1 MPFPYPT
8 IPRPPGDW
16 KDPFDN
22 QAIEMSLVHNLFVRA
37 LNAIYAQAEGIRDDQ
52 AKAFAFFGMIY
63 CQGVHH
69 HHHTEETYLF
79 PKYNE
84 KLGAN
89 AMDQN
94 IEQHHAFLDGL
105 NDLESYFKEVHAGTT
120 PYNGAIVIQ
129 KIDGFADDLVLHL
142 NEEIA
147 TLESS
152 RMRAAL
158 TAEDLKDIEDTV
170 KKIVLKNIS
179 FFKGLPM
186 GLVCHDKSSA
196 PHWPPL
202 PKALIWATQYGFRW
216 RHNDAWEFAPCDIFG
231 NIRPGRGN

>member
-1 MPFPYPT
+1 VDT
-8 IPRPPGDW
+8 IFRT
-16 KDPFDN
+16 
-22 QAIEMSLVHNLFVRA
+22 EMLTNEC
-37 LNAIYAQAEGIRDDQ
+37 IGQ
-52 AKAFAFFGMIY
+52 

-94 IEQHHAFLDGL
+94 VEQHHAFLDGL

-142 NEEIA
+142 NEVRCNFLYILAFTYLLQEIA

-196 PHWPPL
+196 PQYASKVLEKSFPVL
-202 PKALIWATQYGFRW
+202 TMMNQLATSAQGSYMGYAIWFQVATQRCLGV
-216 RHNDAWEFAPCDIFG
+216 
-231 NIRPGRGN
+231 RPLRCLWQY

>member
-1 MPFPYPT
+1 
-8 IPRPPGDW
+8 
-16 KDPFDN
+16 
-22 QAIEMSLVHNLFVRA
+22 
-37 LNAIYAQAEGIRDDQ
+37 
-52 AKAFAFFGMIY
+52 
-63 CQGVHH
+63 
-69 HHHTEETYLF
+69 
-79 PKYNE
+79 
-84 KLGAN
+84 
-89 AMDQN
+89 MDQN
-94 IEQHHAFLDGL
+94 VEQHHAFLDGL

-142 NEEIA
+142 NEVRCNFLYILAFTYLLQEIA

-196 PHWPPL
+196 PQYASKVL
-202 PKALIWATQYGFRW
+202 EALFSS
-216 RHNDAWEFAPCDIFG
+216 CS
-231 NIRPGRGN
+231 